1 MRSPSSQIGR
11 SMRLIIR
18 PGQTLLEGIIAIAVV
33 TIGLMGVVGL
43 AISNQTSA
51 QAISDRAVATTLARE
66 GLEVTKHI
74 RDSNWLAN
82 VPFSTGLLNPVGGF
96 TTAVP
101 SSDFGNPTGPVWS
114 LSFGEYTNFVDLA
127 TQVTWLDEGLR
138 YAQSINGGTPTK
150 FQRYLKMTA
159 LCRPAAYQGTE
170 FRYNAASSATCASGE
185 KLVGI
190 RVLSHVQWPRGAGF
204 STVTLELRLFDW
216 R

>member
-1 MRSPSSQIGR
+1 MK
-11 SMRLIIR
+11 LIIR

-33 TIGLMGVVGL
+33 TIGLMGVIGL

-51 QAISDRAVATTLARE
+51 QTIGDRAVATALARE

-82 VPFSTGLLNPVGGF
+82 VPFSTGLLNPIGNF

-101 SSDFGNPTGPVWS
+101 SSDFGNPTGPIWS
-114 LSFGEYTNFVDLA
+114 LSFGEYTNFADAA
-127 TQVTWLDEGLR
+127 TRVTWLDEGQR

-159 LCRPAAYQGTE
+159 LCRPADAQGTL
-170 FRYNAASSATCASGE
+170 FRYGDVKSTSCPVGE
-185 KLVGI
+185 LLVGV
-190 RVLSHVQWPRGAGF
+190 RVLSYVQWPRGAGH
-204 STVTLELRLFDW
+204 SEVVLELRLFDW